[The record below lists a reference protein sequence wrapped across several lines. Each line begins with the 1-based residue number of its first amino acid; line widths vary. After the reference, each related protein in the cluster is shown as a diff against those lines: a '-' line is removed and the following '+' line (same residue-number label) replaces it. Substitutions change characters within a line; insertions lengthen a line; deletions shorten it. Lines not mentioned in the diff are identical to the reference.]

1 MNKHEAETFFEENFP
16 TYNESGTFSIAIHG
30 PLSMLKDAQKESVI
44 PKYLNKISADS
55 NQKTGTL
62 LIDPAMEYAASIME
76 WVDFAA
82 KYPELEI
89 AVTGAVTYCNSGET
103 SMFAWYSPAGSPELE
118 GTEDSDPIGG
128 LLSAQ
133 VFFPM
138 EGSLPLPVFTRTCR
152 FSTPL
157 GSWQEEDHDS
167 GWVAV
172 WKNAQGE
179 LGNLDLLNREC
190 LERYDAEDKSSIPPE
205 VAAAADLVSKLDGL
219 EDGPEG
225 EQVVLQLWKTLF
237 PEANVRIQRE
247 DGKCRYLDN
256 AGGEYFLVT
265 GYTIQ
270 TMDGGAFF
278 GEYEETYCDRGGG
291 TDPLDW
297 GFPPTATWIPKELF
311 EYDDIWSEDT
321 DEENL

>member
-1 MNKHEAETFFEENFP
+1 MNFGMEASKSLYF
-16 TYNESGTFSIAIHG
+16 IIQD
-30 PLSMLKDAQKESVI
+30 L
-44 PKYLNKISADS
+44 S

-62 LIDPAMEYAASIME
+62 LIDSAMEYAASIME
-76 WVDFAA
+76 WMDFAA
-82 KYPELEI
+82 NYPELEI
-89 AVTGAVTYCNSGET
+89 AVTGAVESCTSGEAVA
-103 SMFAWYSPAGSPELE
+103 FAWYSPAGSPELE

-128 LLSAQ
+128 YCSDR
-133 VFFPM
+133 VFFPIN
-138 EGSLPLPVFTRTCR
+138 GSLPLPVFTRTCR

-190 LERYDAEDKSSIPPE
+190 LERYDAEYKSSIPPE

-225 EQVVLQLWKTLF
+225 EQVILQLWKTLL

-247 DGKCRYLDN
+247 DGKCRCLDD
-256 AGGEYFLVT
+256 AGGEYFLVK

-278 GEYEETYCDRGGG
+278 GEYEETYCDRGWG

-297 GFPPTATWIPKELF
+297 GFPSTATWIPKELF
-311 EYDDIWSEDT
+311 EYDDIWPEDT
-321 DEENL
+321 DEEDL